1 MTVYVD
7 SSALL
12 KLYVEERSSEK
23 AREILLV
30 GGRWV
35 TAMHTL
41 VEVRRALA
49 RLLDGDP
56 LSEARKLFGEH
67 WERTAIVELDEA
79 TCGRAAELAE
89 QTGARTLDALHLAAA
104 DRFGAG
110 ALSFAT
116 FDVRQAKAARSLG
129 WTVLGS

>member
-1 MTVYVD
+1 VTVYVD

-23 AREILLV
+23 AREILLMEAP
-30 GGRWV
+30 WV
-35 TAMHTL
+35 TAMHTV
-41 VEVRRALA
+41 VEVRRALS

-56 LSEARKLFGEH
+56 LSEARMRFAEH
-67 WERTAIVELDEA
+67 WERTAIVELDEE
-79 TCGRAAELAE
+79 TCGRAAELTE

-104 DRFGAG
+104 DRFGGG

-116 FDVRQAKAARSLG
+116 FDVRQAEAARSLG
-129 WTVLGS
+129 WPVLGT